1 MAYKIAVTNRSAFDK
16 SGGMNGAKPN
26 GYFWKGANGQVWV
39 QGGNGIH
46 SAGNWDNNTI
56 NYWRNHGFM
65 HTSDSPQQTSSA
77 PTNNRSQ
84 HSGGGLTY
92 SGGRNHGSSATTHP
106 LDTAQIGS
114 LQSFL
119 SSLDTI
125 RNLAGRK
132 AQLTRDA
139 NLHAKQD
146 ELKTQTDTYNND
158 NLSNDQQF
166 ATSKNKTDQNT
177 RDTLSN
183 LLSSLSTLNMGGG
196 SDLQRQILAAANAS
210 NQDAN
215 STQANNARKVAA
227 AYNDYKA
234 GYDQDVQ
241 KINDQYNYD
250 LGAANKSWGQ
260 NRQNALYKIADL
272 YNTADD
278 TNQRNNFMNQ
288 GNDINSFIANAPFT
302 NPSYTG
308 VKRTM
313 DTPDVGSF
321 IKDVANYDTSSI
333 GANAPAGGTDT
344 TWGTA
349 PVSVAPTDPTTSPA
363 STPSIQANPITL
375 TDTSNLTNPTLGVQK
390 KTEGQLGYGI

>member
-1 MAYKIAVTNRSAFDK
+1 MAYKIAVTNRSAFDQ
-16 SGGMNGAKPN
+16 SQGMNGAKPN
-26 GYFWKGANGQVWV
+26 GYFWKGDNGQVWV

-56 NYWRNHGFM
+56 NYWRNRGFM
-65 HTSDSPQQTSSA
+65 HTTDSPHQNSST

-84 HSGGGLTY
+84 HSGGSQY
-92 SGGRNHGSSATTHP
+92 SGGRNYGSSATTHP
-106 LDTAQIGS
+106 LDTAQINS

-125 RNLAGRK
+125 RNLAVRK

-139 NLHAKQD
+139 SLNAKQN
-146 ELKTQTDTYNND
+146 ELKQQTDTYNND

-196 SDLQRQILAAANAS
+196 ADLQRQILAAANAS

-215 STQANNARKVAA
+215 STQATNARKITA

-272 YNTADD
+272 YNTAGQ
-278 TNQRNNFMNQ
+278 TAQRNNFMDQ
-288 GNDINSFIANAPFT
+288 GNGLNSYIADAPFT

-333 GANAPAGGTDT
+333 GANAPVGGTNT
-344 TWGTA
+344 TGGTA
-349 PVSVAPTDPTTSPA
+349 PVSVAPVDPTTSAA
-363 STPSIQANPITL
+363 STPSVAVTPSTL
-375 TDTSNLTNPTLGVQK
+375 TDTTNLTNPTLGVQK
-390 KTEGQLGYGI
+390 KTEGQLGYGV

>member
-16 SGGMNGAKPN
+16 SEGMNGAKPN

-39 QGGNGIH
+39 QGDNGIH

-56 NYWRNHGFM
+56 NYWRNRGFM
-65 HTSDSPQQTSSA
+65 HTDDSPQQTSSTGT
-77 PTNNRSQ
+77 PGTTRTP
-84 HSGGGLTY
+84 GTTGTTGTT
-92 SGGRNHGSSATTHP
+92 RSSATTHP
-106 LDTAQIGS
+106 LDTAQIDS

-139 NLHAKQD
+139 NLNAKQD
-146 ELKTQTDTYNND
+146 ELKQQTDTYNND

-196 SDLQRQILAAANAS
+196 ADLQRQILAAANQS

-215 STQANNARKVAA
+215 STQATNARKIAA

-272 YNTADD
+272 YNTADQ
-278 TNQRNNFMNQ
+278 TAQRNNFMNQ
-288 GNDINSFIANAPFT
+288 GNDLNSYVATAPFT

-333 GANAPAGGTDT
+333 GANAPVGGTNIT
-344 TWGTA
+344 GGTA